1 LSALA
6 KESEIVFVSAYAR
19 NLNVAYFPH
28 VSRACFPHV
37 SRACH
42 TMMNKRDQKEPE
54 YADDLSFFGSS

>member
-28 VSRACFPHV
+28 VSRAC
-37 SRACH
+37 H